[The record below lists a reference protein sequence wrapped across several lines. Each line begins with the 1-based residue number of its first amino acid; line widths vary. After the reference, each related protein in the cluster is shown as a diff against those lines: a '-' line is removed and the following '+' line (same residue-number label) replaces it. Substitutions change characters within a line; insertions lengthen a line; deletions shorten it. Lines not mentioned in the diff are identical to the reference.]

1 MNYHN
6 DGLVSWLGLFGQL
19 EYKNDDMSA
28 FVSFNGSQQGFKRID
43 YFNYLDDAAPG
54 SDTAQA
60 TDWQNFLGGNA
71 KAGFNYKLN
80 DNMRVYASGGY
91 FSKQPI
97 FDNIFLNYVN
107 DINPDAANQTV
118 TAAEIGYGYFDG
130 KINASVNAYYTVWGN
145 RQYDQSIQ
153 NAQGQD
159 ILYIFDGVS
168 QTHSGLEL
176 ELDAKINKL
185 LTLNA
190 MASLGNW
197 VYSSDFTATGTNTDT
212 QVSEGSLTIYGDGLK
227 VGDAAQT
234 TLSAGFVLTPINDL
248 RVSGNFYYAD
258 NLYARYG
265 IDDSQFQAPDGE
277 VVKLPAYSLV
287 NAGIFYTINLGD
299 LDVDLRFNVN
309 NLLDT
314 RYISEMWTNN
324 ADDPSTSEDEF
335 LTTNQGWYGFGRTWN
350 FGVKVRF

>member
-1 MNYHN
+1 
-6 DGLVSWLGLFGQL
+6 
-19 EYKNDDMSA
+19 
-28 FVSFNGSQQGFKRID
+28 
-43 YFNYLDDAAPG
+43 
-54 SDTAQA
+54 
-60 TDWQNFLGGNA
+60 
-71 KAGFNYKLN
+71 
-80 DNMRVYASGGY
+80 MRVYASGGY

-118 TAAEIGYGYFDG
+118 TAAEVGYGYFDG
-130 KINASVNAYYTVWGN
+130 KINASINAYYTVWGN

-153 NAQGQD
+153 NDLGQD

-168 QTHSGLEL
+168 QTHSGLEI

-234 TLSAGFVLTPINDL
+234 TLSAGLVLTPMKDL
-248 RVSGNFYYAD
+248 
-258 NLYARYG
+258 
-265 IDDSQFQAPDGE
+265 
-277 VVKLPAYSLV
+277 SL
-287 NAGIFYTINLGD
+287 IHI
-299 LDVDLRFNVN
+299 
-309 NLLDT
+309 
-314 RYISEMWTNN
+314 
-324 ADDPSTSEDEF
+324 
-335 LTTNQGWYGFGRTWN
+335 
-350 FGVKVRF
+350 